1 MRRFLLPVLFTV
13 SLILSACSASLSSDP
28 PSGTS
33 QIDPQ
38 PFDSA
43 PPDGD
48 RQDKPAPVSPTLS
61 GEATTETDSSS
72 NAPITVINQ
81 QGAVTVE
88 VTPLNLNSPT
98 EDLEFD
104 VVLNTHSVDL
114 SMDLTTLAT
123 LTTDTGVTVQAT
135 TWDAPRGGHHVEG
148 RLIFPAS
155 KDDKPI
161 LEGATKLTLTIV
173 DVDAPSR
180 VFEWDLN

>member
-1 MRRFLLPVLFTV
+1 MKRFLLPALLTV
-13 SLILSACSASLSSDP
+13 SLILSACSAASSSDQTP
-28 PSGTS
+28 PQSFDPAPQENTGTS
-33 QIDPQ
+33 Q
-38 PFDSA
+38 
-43 PPDGD
+43 
-48 RQDKPAPVSPTLS
+48 DKSSPVSPTLS
-61 GEATTETDSSS
+61 GEAATESDSSS
-72 NAPITVINQ
+72 NALVSVIDS

-88 VTPLNLNSPT
+88 ATPLNLDSPT

-114 SMDLTTLAT
+114 SMDLATLAT
-123 LTTDTGVTVQAT
+123 LTTDTGITVQAT

-148 RLIFPAS
+148 KLIFLAT

-180 VFEWDLN
+180 VFEWELQ